1 MPRAA
6 CTICTHPKRQEIDA
20 ALVAGAQL
28 QSAAKAF
35 GVSRYAVG
43 RHARHIIELI
53 GKPKEANKGSDA
65 ASMIEELLELEE
77 HLASLYA
84 TAQRN
89 KDRKLQLSIIDK
101 RVGLI
106 KFRAELSGAIKP
118 QKSGGPGGKTGA
130 SENMHEQLE
139 PLIERHRRLSAK
151 PS

>member
-1 MPRAA
+1 MPKAV
-6 CTICTHPKRQEIDA
+6 CTICTHPKKADIDA
-20 ALVAGAQL
+20 ALVAGVMLKTIAQT
-28 QSAAKAF
+28 F
-35 GVSRYAVG
+35 GVSRQSAG
-43 RHARHIIELI
+43 RHAHHVIELV
-53 GKPKEANKGSDA
+53 GKPKEATKGSDA

-101 RVGLI
+101 RVSLI

-118 QKSGGPGGKTGA
+118 QKAGGSATPGAREGIHG
-130 SENMHEQLE
+130 ELE
-139 PLIERHRRLSAK
+139 GLIERQRRFAAK

>member
-1 MPRAA
+1 MSHRS
-6 CTICTHPKRQEIDA
+6 CTVCTHPKKAEIDA
-20 ALVAGAQL
+20 ALVAGIML
-28 QSAAKAF
+28 QAISKTF

-43 RHARHIIELI
+43 RHSHHVIELV
-53 GKPKEANKGSDA
+53 GKPKEPNKGSDA

-101 RVGLI
+101 RVSLI
-106 KFRAELSGAIKP
+106 KFRAELSGAVKP
-118 QKSGGPGGKTGA
+118 QKSGAGNKPDR
-130 SENMHEQLE
+130 SERFNGEGLDE
-139 PLIERHRRLSAK
+139 LIERARRFPTK